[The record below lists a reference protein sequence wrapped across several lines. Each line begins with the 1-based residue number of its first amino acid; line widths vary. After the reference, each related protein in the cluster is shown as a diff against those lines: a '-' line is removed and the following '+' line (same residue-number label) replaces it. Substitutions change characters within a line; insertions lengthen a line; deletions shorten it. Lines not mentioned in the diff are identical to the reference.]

1 VKHDRNKEPQMG
13 QLADSSHFG
22 DTPEVYDSPVDLVH
36 LARHTFGDAELE
48 REVLQLFVTQSRIY
62 LNRLKEARDVE
73 QWRRAAHTI
82 KGSARGIGAW
92 GVAERAETIERL
104 GHKVDDDR
112 CREAIVALQQEV
124 DTANA
129 YIRSLFVEH

>member
-1 VKHDRNKEPQMG
+1 MG
-13 QLADSSHFG
+13 QLADPSHLR
-22 DTPEVYDSPVDLVH
+22 DTAEVHESPVDLVH

-92 GVAERAETIERL
+92 AVAERAEATELL
-104 GHKVDDDR
+104 GHKVEDEL
-112 CREAIVALQQEV
+112 CRKAIAALEQEV
-124 DTANA
+124 NAANT
-129 YIRSLFVEH
+129 YIRGLFVEH

>member
-1 VKHDRNKEPQMG
+1 MG

-22 DTPEVYDSPVDLVH
+22 DTPEAHDSPVDLVH

-62 LNRLKEARDVE
+62 LNRLKESRDVE
-73 QWRRAAHTI
+73 QWRRSAHTI

-92 GVAERAETIERL
+92 AVHEASGMAEQMQGEKRLSEGFAAIGMLEAAVNETDAMIAQFLNE
-104 GHKVDDDR
+104 
-112 CREAIVALQQEV
+112 
-124 DTANA
+124 
-129 YIRSLFVEH
+129 

>member
-1 VKHDRNKEPQMG
+1 MG
-13 QLADSSHFG
+13 QYVDPLRVG
-22 DTPEVYDSPVDLVH
+22 DPVAAHGTPVDLVH

-92 GVAERAETIERL
+92 AVAERAQAAELL
-104 GHKVDDDR
+104 GNDVDDER
-112 CREAIVALQQEV
+112 SRKAIASLEQEV
-124 DTANA
+124 DAANT
-129 YIRSLFVEH
+129 YIRGLFVEH

>member
-1 VKHDRNKEPQMG
+1 MG

-22 DTPEVYDSPVDLVH
+22 DTPEAHDSPVDLVH

-92 GVAERAETIERL
+92 AVAERAEATELL
-104 GHKVDDDR
+104 GHKVDDER
-112 CREAIVALQQEV
+112 GRKAIAALETEV
-124 DTANA
+124 DAANT